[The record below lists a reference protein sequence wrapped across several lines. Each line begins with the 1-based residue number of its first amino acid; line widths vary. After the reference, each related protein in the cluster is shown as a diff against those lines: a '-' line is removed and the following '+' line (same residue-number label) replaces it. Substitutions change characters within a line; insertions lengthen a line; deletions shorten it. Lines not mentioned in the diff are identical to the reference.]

1 MFYEI
6 SVDLKYEYDFLNKY
20 FSNGKNYKL
29 SLFLFNDQ
37 NIIVLLLY
45 FIYNI
50 MYFNY
55 YQFFIFAQKYI

>member
-29 SLFLFNDQ
+29 SLFLFND
-37 NIIVLLLY
+37 
-45 FIYNI
+45 
-50 MYFNY
+50 
-55 YQFFIFAQKYI
+55 